1 MELIEQA
8 VFMSAASEG
17 DRRVVTS
24 PGVCE
29 ADAREILAWGPTE
42 EGLLA
47 GGEEPGGLH
56 FHPLP
61 SGAYTIGRTTGIAR
75 RPGMRGGLPAST
87 HCLVVRPRAL
97 ARFAGNP
104 FALVRAAQAAGMLRA
119 YEELP
124 ARLDAFR
131 LDGRAAVVD
140 TALLA
145 QLSLRP
151 GPDWMAALV
160 QAAIDSVSTAIVDG
174 AQVEDVVAGV
184 INCLPP
190 ECRMEMSF
198 SIGLRFCARRPYRL
212 VALPSGTDETQRMER
227 LYNVAILDL
236 AGDPPEQITPIGSWG
251 GLIHRVLKSGRA
263 SFFAGQLARRPL
275 DFSPQDLPALGLQ
288 MLEEL
293 DASAFNDEGDNA
305 EHAADDPLVD
315 ERWEAQAE
323 AGNAEENDRVWPVE
337 PEPEPSTFR
346 GSRRHAHASHPSR
359 PSNAE
364 LPAAAHSRP
373 SPPSKA
379 LDPNS
384 PEVLE
389 KLERLDD
396 LVFDAISGNQASLGE
411 LKVFWPKVRNELEDP
426 LLAES
431 REQYLR
437 YALMSWE
444 ELAQRDTV
452 RNPSLAMQSLEVLCV
467 LFSGTAD

>member
-8 VFMSAASEG
+8 VFMSAASERSEG
-17 DRRVVTS
+17 DRRVATS

-29 ADAREILAWGPTE
+29 ADAQEIIAWGPTE
-42 EGLLA
+42 ESLLA
-47 GGEEPGGLH
+47 GGAEPGGFY
-56 FHPLP
+56 FHSLP
-61 SGAYTIGRTTGIAR
+61 SGAYAIGRTTAIAR
-75 RPGMRGGLPAST
+75 RRGGLRAST

-104 FALVRAAQAAGMLRA
+104 FALIRAARAAAMLRA
-119 YEELP
+119 HEEVP

-140 TALLA
+140 TALLG
-145 QLSLRP
+145 QLRLRP

-160 QAAIDSVSTAIVDG
+160 QAALDSVSTAIVDG

-212 VALPSGTDETQRMER
+212 VALPGGTDETQRIER
-227 LYNVAILDL
+227 LYNVAVLDL
-236 AGDPPEQITPIGSWG
+236 SGKSPEPIAPIGSWG
-251 GLIHRVLKSGRA
+251 SLIHRVLRSGRA
-263 SFFAGQLARRPL
+263 SFLAGQLARRPL
-275 DFSPQDLPALGLQ
+275 DFCPQDLSALGLQ

-293 DASAFNDEGDNA
+293 DASAFHGEDDDA
-305 EHAADDPLVD
+305 EHGADDPLID

-323 AGNAEENDRVWPVE
+323 AGDAEDDDRVWPVE
-337 PEPEPSTFR
+337 PEPKPSTSH
-346 GSRRHAHASHPSR
+346 GSRRHAHASHPPR
-359 PSNAE
+359 PSNVE
-364 LPAAAHSRP
+364 LPAAAAFRP
-373 SPPSKA
+373 SPPSKE

-384 PEVLE
+384 PEVLQ

-411 LKVFWPKVRNELEDP
+411 LKVYWPKVRSELEDP

-444 ELAQRDTV
+444 ELARRDAV
-452 RNPSLAMQSLEVLCV
+452 RNPALAVQSLEVLCV
-467 LFSGTAD
+467 LFNGAAD